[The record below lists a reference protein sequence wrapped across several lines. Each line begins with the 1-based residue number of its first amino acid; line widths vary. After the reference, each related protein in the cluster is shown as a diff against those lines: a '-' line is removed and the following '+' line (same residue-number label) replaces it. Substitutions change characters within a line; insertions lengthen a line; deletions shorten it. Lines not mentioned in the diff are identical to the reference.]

1 MEGSSEEDDDD
12 DEEEEE
18 EEEQSADGVGVVEA
32 AGHRPPVSGSQIQR
46 LEEELGTSC
55 QVSLLQ

>member
-1 MEGSSEEDDDD
+1 MGGSSEEDDDD

-32 AGHRPPVSGSQIQR
+32 AGHQPVSSSQIQR

>member
-18 EEEQSADGVGVVEA
+18 EEQQSADGVGVVEA
-32 AGHRPPVSGSQIQR
+32 VGHPPVSGSRIQR